1 MPKYIDAHCHLPNTE
16 PFADVF
22 ARANANGIVGCVL
35 NSTVEADWDK
45 IITISGSHK
54 NVAGAI
60 GIHPWY
66 VDTASPNWA
75 NNMRAILNDNPK
87 LSVGE
92 VGLDKTH
99 ENFAVQESILIQS
112 LEIAIE
118 YKRVLNLHCVHAW
131 DTVLHI
137 LKSYKNEL
145 PKIVAHGFDGTEN
158 AIDFDENLY
167 FSIGPN
173 ATKPNYNKIKL
184 SLGQLLKNKI
194 LLESDSTDLMPI
206 LDVANMIFNLRP
218 DINADDI
225 YNNAMGVFFNDQI
238 TQN

>member
-45 IITISGSHK
+45 IINVSKSNK

-60 GIHPWY
+60 GVHPWY
-66 VDTASPNWA
+66 VAGVSPNWA
-75 NNMRAILNDNPK
+75 NNMRTILNDNLK
-87 LSVGE
+87 VSVGE

-99 ENFAVQESILIQS
+99 ENFAAQESILIQS

-137 LKSYKNEL
+137 LKTYKNEL
-145 PKIVAHGFDGTEN
+145 PKIVAHNFDGTEN

-167 FSIGPN
+167 FSIGLN

-184 SLGQLLKNKI
+184 SLGQLPKNKI